1 MSKYTTEVR
10 YVCEVESGLVESQG
24 FNSINTILDNSRTK
38 IFNFPY
44 PIFDETY
51 RPVLEKKILKHYYT
65 REICAETVGLWK
77 HYLDMRMNEIMPYY
91 NKLYNSEL
99 LAFNPLYDVDLTRDH
114 NKKGAVETEGQT
126 TDSETSTNTRT
137 DNLTRT
143 DDLTDTVNNTRTD
156 NLTETNTNTRTDH
169 LSKVTQDSGT
179 QGESGSNVDKNTRWD
194 VYSDTPQGALTNV
207 SNDTYLTNARK
218 IIDDGTG
225 STHSNTTT
233 FGKKVTETDTGTV
246 GDSGQKTNTG
256 LQKDV
261 GTEEHTGTVTNT
273 GTQQNSGSK
282 NATIGRT
289 EDISTTEDYLEHVVG
304 KTGGISYSKM
314 LTEYRETFLNI
325 DMMIIEDLS
334 DLFMGLW

>member
-10 YVCEVESGLVESQG
+10 YVCEVESGLVESHG

-44 PIFDETY
+44 PIFDEAY

-114 NKKGAVETEGQT
+114 NKTGAVETEGQT

-156 NLTETNTNTRTDH
+156 NLTETITNTRTDN

-256 LQKDV
+256 SQKNV

-325 DMMIIEDLS
+325 DMMIIEELS